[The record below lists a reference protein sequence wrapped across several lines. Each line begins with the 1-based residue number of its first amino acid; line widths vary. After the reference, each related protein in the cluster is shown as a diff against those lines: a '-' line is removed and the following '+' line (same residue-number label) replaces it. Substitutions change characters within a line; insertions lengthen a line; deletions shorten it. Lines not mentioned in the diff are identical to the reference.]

1 MIANNCPASFTLYYF
16 PSKLTSGESEII
28 YNRDYKILYYV
39 MHDMERMYFLTLQG
53 EYGTN
58 SILEGG
64 RIKPFINY
72 Y

>member
-1 MIANNCPASFTLYYF
+1 
-16 PSKLTSGESEII
+16 
-28 YNRDYKILYYV
+28 

>member
-1 MIANNCPASFTLYYF
+1 
-16 PSKLTSGESEII
+16 
-28 YNRDYKILYYV
+28 

-64 RIKPFINY
+64 RIKPL
-72 Y
+72 